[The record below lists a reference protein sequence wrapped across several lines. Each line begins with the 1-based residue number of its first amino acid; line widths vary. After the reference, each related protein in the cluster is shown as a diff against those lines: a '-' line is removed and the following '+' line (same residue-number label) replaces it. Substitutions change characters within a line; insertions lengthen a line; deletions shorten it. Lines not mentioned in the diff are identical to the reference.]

1 MHSLYIENILEWY
14 YGYWIYLHE
23 MGMVSSVMSVTT
35 KQRHKWIMKPP
46 LSSTDEFNF
55 LCTIMSY
62 LIQWTITST
71 FYFLSC
77 PWVLSFSHSPSLKL
91 FLRCI
96 FSAFMHPACLFPLSD
111 IATKLNHKRHTQ
123 NENTYRV
130 RCLNS
135 LPLLASLEDL
145 CLGVTLTT
153 LHAQKC
159 RPRKNGLGLGHL

>member
-1 MHSLYIENILEWY
+1 MHSLFIENILEWY

-77 PWVLSFSHSPSLKL
+77 PWVLSFSHSLSKA
-91 FLRCI
+91 I
-96 FSAFMHPACLFPLSD
+96 SVMHFSVFMHPAYLFPLSD
-111 IATKLNHKRHTQ
+111 IMTKLNHKWYTQ
-123 NENTYRV
+123 NENTYHI

-135 LPLLASLEDL
+135 LFLVTLLEDL
-145 CLGVTLTT
+145 PLGIMLIT
-153 LHAQKC
+153 LHVQKC
-159 RPRKNGLGLGHL
+159 RLRIKGLVLACL